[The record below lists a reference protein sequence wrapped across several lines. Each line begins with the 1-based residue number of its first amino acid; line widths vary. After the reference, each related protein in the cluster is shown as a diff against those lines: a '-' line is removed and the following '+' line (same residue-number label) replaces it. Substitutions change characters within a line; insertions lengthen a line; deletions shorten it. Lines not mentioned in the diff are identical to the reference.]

1 MPCAG
6 VENLEVYITHNGD
19 FDFFRLMGQDR
30 THHEVAA
37 FLQAALGTSSP
48 IKCDSVRVAGMIEL
62 LRTQGLWLPALRLA
76 YYDTAAITYD
86 DVIAAN
92 AGGGSGG
99 SGPNS
104 DADVYIDMEGSKRG
118 GMAMSMGM
126 PSSRT
131 AKRSATRAELQ
142 VRHAS
147 MSARAH
153 VQALMHLVVV
163 TIVVHPCTC
172 AQPRHPKRGP
182 SFLTL
187 PLPLQALAAVLEKTF
202 SSFAAESS
210 STHGGGSALDML
222 VDAHLNKM
230 RAGGGDM
237 GPGAR

>member
-1 MPCAG
+1 
-6 VENLEVYITHNGD
+6 
-19 FDFFRLMGQDR
+19 MGQDR

-48 IKCDSVRVAGMIEL
+48 IKCDSVRVAGMVEL

-92 AGGGSGG
+92 AGGGGG
-99 SGPNS
+99 GGGGGNNTSLLNS

-147 MSARAH
+147 IDACAC
-153 VQALMHLVVV
+153 VQALSL
-163 TIVVHPCTC
+163 PASLPPSC
-172 AQPRHPKRGP
+172 A
-182 SFLTL
+182 
-187 PLPLQALAAVLEKTF
+187 
-202 SSFAAESS
+202 
-210 STHGGGSALDML
+210 
-222 VDAHLNKM
+222 
-230 RAGGGDM
+230 
-237 GPGAR
+237 